1 MTGTIRAKTGVQAA
15 FDKKTLFRAIDDAR
29 KLQVFKGSVAET
41 AKFLIRFIPE
51 GADTPISPV
60 RVSRAADELMID
72 VRTVRRHVNL
82 LVHLGFAA
90 NKTLDGGHRVAYR
103 KLDGISYI
111 AGIDFTP
118 LLNAAE
124 QLTQGV
130 DEFEAELRVKQ
141 RLCARISTMRR
152 DIRTALERVPGAAH
166 AFTERFTALPR
177 KIAALAIDSIEDLF
191 SAVEELWND
200 IESFKSTE
208 MSDQSDSNVRL
219 YTTSKNSFGK
229 SNRSP
234 IKKAKENLE
243 RDLDGLPQQ
252 SASQER
258 PPEQNE
264 GVRVA
269 TEQTDTPEILT
280 NTKLLLEIAP
290 QAWKD
295 DLLDFND
302 NPGWDEFRWIAKHR
316 ASANGIWPEKFDEL
330 VDHHG
335 LPIICFLMILI
346 DHDGPTGRGMI
357 KKPVGWML
365 EMHKRLNSGTA
376 NLTKS
381 LFGLMNRINPNG

>member
-90 NKTLDGGHRVAYR
+90 NRTLDGGHRVAYR

-141 RLCARISTMRR
+141 RKPTRAQAMHQIGQR
-152 DIRTALERVPGAAH
+152 DFRGILAA
-166 AFTERFTALPR
+166 
-177 KIAALAIDSIEDLF
+177 
-191 SAVEELWND
+191 
-200 IESFKSTE
+200 
-208 MSDQSDSNVRL
+208 
-219 YTTSKNSFGK
+219 
-229 SNRSP
+229 
-234 IKKAKENLE
+234 
-243 RDLDGLPQQ
+243 
-252 SASQER
+252 
-258 PPEQNE
+258 
-264 GVRVA
+264 
-269 TEQTDTPEILT
+269 
-280 NTKLLLEIAP
+280 
-290 QAWKD
+290 
-295 DLLDFND
+295 
-302 NPGWDEFRWIAKHR
+302 
-316 ASANGIWPEKFDEL
+316 
-330 VDHHG
+330 
-335 LPIICFLMILI
+335 
-346 DHDGPTGRGMI
+346 
-357 KKPVGWML
+357 
-365 EMHKRLNSGTA
+365 
-376 NLTKS
+376 
-381 LFGLMNRINPNG
+381 